1 MKTLRH
7 IFLSILI
14 WIFYVEAFEIRIGI
28 KDYGYRIVFDGVK
41 NYEYLPISNAL
52 IFKVVGEFKGSA
64 IKLLTSLWGRNILP
78 APNKSPT

>member
-14 WIFYVEAFEIRIGI
+14 WIFYVEAFEIRTGI

-41 NYEYLPISNAL
+41 NYEYLPVSTTL
-52 IFKVVGEFKGSA
+52 IFKIMVNLK
-64 IKLLTSLWGRNILP
+64 IQL
-78 APNKSPT
+78 